1 MINGDFPVRYVKW
14 PNGIPNVH
22 KNIPIV
28 WWLKHVETL
37 KSQLTSSLIINIS
50 RVSDAAIS
58 HLPHQGWVPPTTESL
73 EVALPSSWWFYC
85 PCWRRWS
92 SPKMG
97 WYTKKILAD
106 WNILVTLKKIEHNLP
121 FTISVGFEQSLF
133 LLVIYFNSHTKRNP
147 IGMEYQHISEPW
159 VLGDWAF
166 EPLNNKITI
175 HRVWKPWFRGVSP
188 VRNTKKTSS
197 SQLLRSNPGFC
208 IADSTLRFEINC
220 LTLFCWAISGQSLD
234 FLERCWVAPVF
245 IFDMVQYWCA
255 FHSLMLL
262 WTWNQW
268 HRLRNNMHCTCSKAI
283 SSQVKLGRS

>member
-1 MINGDFPVRYVKW
+1 M
-14 PNGIPNVH
+14 
-22 KNIPIV
+22 
-28 WWLKHVETL
+28 LKPWNP
-37 KSQLTSSLIINIS
+37 SSLINIS

-121 FTISVGFEQSLF
+121 LTISVGFEQSLF

-175 HRVWKPWFRGVSP
+175 HRESHGFGASP
-188 VRNTKKTSS
+188 LSETPRK
-197 SQLLRSNPGFC
+197 
-208 IADSTLRFEINC
+208 
-220 LTLFCWAISGQSLD
+220 
-234 FLERCWVAPVF
+234 
-245 IFDMVQYWCA
+245 
-255 FHSLMLL
+255 
-262 WTWNQW
+262 
-268 HRLRNNMHCTCSKAI
+268 
-283 SSQVKLGRS
+283 QVPLNY